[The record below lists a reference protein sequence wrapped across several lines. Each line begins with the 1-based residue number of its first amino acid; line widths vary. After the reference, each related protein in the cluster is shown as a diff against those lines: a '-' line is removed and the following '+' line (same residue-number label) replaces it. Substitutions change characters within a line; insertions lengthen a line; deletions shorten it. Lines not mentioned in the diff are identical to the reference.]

1 MAGPVYTLKITAEEA
16 KLMVYLLRQAQ
27 MKGDSAIAMGI
38 AEKDLL
44 ALTMDN
50 YRSLADKLEEATV
63 GKKPARPQN
72 VKKWLPGQTVAAKRI
87 TSTDNKR

>member
-1 MAGPVYTLKITAEEA
+1 MAGPVYTLKITADEA

-50 YRSLADKLEEATV
+50 YKSLADKLEEATV
-63 GKKPARPQN
+63 GKRAAKPQT
-72 VKKWLPGQTVAAKRI
+72 VKKWLPGQTVAAKRF
-87 TSTDNKR
+87 STGAKR